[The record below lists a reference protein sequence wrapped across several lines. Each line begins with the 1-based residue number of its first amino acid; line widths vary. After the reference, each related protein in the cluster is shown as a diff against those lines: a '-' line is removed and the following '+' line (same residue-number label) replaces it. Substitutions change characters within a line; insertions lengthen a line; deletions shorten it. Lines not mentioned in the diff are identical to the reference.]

1 MVYYVRVCVRLPSA
15 TPISSDDSLKAPDW
29 LPPPP
34 FFFLL
39 WLIFFFLL
47 FFFLNA
53 NWWVAVAGQTG
64 LNDTALSAPAP
75 TQYIPPFFFSFGRRR
90 IVSYINPFIFF
101 FILRDKC
108 ALIFRLNYTLP
119 PLYYTSPDKQTFVW
133 ARVIFKAYIHIDAIL
148 FDFLLPY
155 PSSSPQLYNKK
166 LKNNLVACPKY
177 FFFFLRR

>member
-1 MVYYVRVCVRLPSA
+1 MSRGGRSNG
-15 TPISSDDSLKAPDW
+15 TERHRSFSSGAHAIH
-29 LPPPP
+29 PPL
-34 FFFLL
+34 F
-39 WLIFFFLL
+39 L
-47 FFFLNA
+47 FF
-53 NWWVAVAGQTG
+53 
-64 LNDTALSAPAP
+64 
-75 TQYIPPFFFSFGRRR
+75 FGRRR

>member
-1 MVYYVRVCVRLPSA
+1 M
-15 TPISSDDSLKAPDW
+15 
-29 LPPPP
+29 
-34 FFFLL
+34 
-39 WLIFFFLL
+39 
-47 FFFLNA
+47 
-53 NWWVAVAGQTG
+53 AGQTG

-75 TQYIPPFFFSFGRRR
+75 TQYIPPLFLFFFGRRR

-119 PLYYTSPDKQTFVW
+119 PPLYYTSPDKQTFVW
-133 ARVIFKAYIHIDAIL
+133 ARVIFIFKAYIHIDAIL

-155 PSSSPQLYNKK
+155 PSSSPQLYNNKK

-177 FFFFLRR
+177 FFFFFLRR